1 MTQRDLIDKRSRIM
15 TEMTD
20 FVNQLKVEGLSEARR
35 AELDESFNRA
45 EKEHAEISKQI
56 QRMQTIEEL
65 QKQEVD
71 KAVSQAEQRARET
84 GTDPKSGK
92 AEYRDAFLK
101 MIAWGVGKLTAEE
114 RHTLETRGTSTQ
126 IAGTTTLGGYTVP
139 TDLQNQIFEAMK
151 DYSGIMQAATIFNT
165 DSGNPINWPFTDQ
178 TAAKAVL
185 IAESGAFTVQDT
197 TFSQVAMSAYKFGDL
212 VKISS
217 ELLQDSAFD
226 LPGFFSRRMA
236 TGFGR
241 ALNDYATTGT
251 GSSQPQGIVTG
262 ATLGKTTASATAITF
277 GEVIDL
283 KHSVDPAYRNGPNT
297 GFMFNDVV
305 LAYLKKLSVGSSDAR
320 PLWQPSF
327 VVGQP
332 DTVDGSRYWINQSM
346 DSTIN
351 TASKIM
357 LYGDF
362 SKFLIRV
369 SRGFEIKRNDALYMN
384 TDEVGFYGV
393 ARFDSKLTDTTAVKY
408 MLTA

>member
-1 MTQRDLIDKRSRIM
+1 MTQRELIDKRSRIM
-15 TEMTD
+15 TEMAD
-20 FVNQLKVEGLSEARR
+20 FVDQLKVEGLTEARR
-35 AELDESFNRA
+35 SELDESFNRA

-56 QRMQTIEEL
+56 QRMQTVEEL
-65 QKQEVD
+65 QKREVE
-71 KAVSQAEQRARET
+71 KTVEAAEQRARET
-84 GTDPKSGK
+84 GKNPKGGQ

-101 MIAWGVGKLTAEE
+101 MIAFGIGKLNSEE
-114 RHTLETRGTSTQ
+114 RHTLETRGTLTQ

-139 TDLQNQIFEAMK
+139 TDLQDKIFEAMK

-165 DSGNPINWPFTDQ
+165 ESGNPINWPFTDQ

-226 LPGFFSRRMA
+226 LPAFFSRRMA

-262 ATLGKTTASATAITF
+262 STLGKTTAGAAAITF
-277 GEVIDL
+277 EEVIDL

-305 LAYLKKLSVGSSDAR
+305 LAYLKKLSIGASDAR

-332 DTVDGSRYWINQSM
+332 DTIDGSRYWINQSM

-393 ARFDSKLTDTTAVKY
+393 ARFDSKLTDTTAVKH